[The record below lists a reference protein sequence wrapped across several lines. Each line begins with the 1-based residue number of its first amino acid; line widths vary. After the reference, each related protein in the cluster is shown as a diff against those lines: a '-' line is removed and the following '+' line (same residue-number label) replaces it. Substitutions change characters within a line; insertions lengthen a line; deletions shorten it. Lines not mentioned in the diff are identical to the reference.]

1 MNEMAKKVKTLIE
14 DNQRLSKKYSE
25 LKKTNIDIGEKLLI
39 CESKNKMQIKSLE
52 SENRQLKYHLE
63 TMDDQVKQVGSR
75 SRDGL
80 A

>member
-1 MNEMAKKVKTLIE
+1 MAKKVKTLIE

-80 A
+80 S